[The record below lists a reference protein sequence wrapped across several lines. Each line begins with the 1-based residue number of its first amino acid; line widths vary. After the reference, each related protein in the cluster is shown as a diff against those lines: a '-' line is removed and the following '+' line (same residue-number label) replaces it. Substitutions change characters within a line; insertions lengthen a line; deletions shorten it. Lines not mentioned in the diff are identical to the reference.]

1 MDFIIKPN
9 LDYPHLSS
17 VTENGQFRI
26 LTSWEP
32 EDLKSN
38 SNAKILFD
46 VTDIFLKNRPIAT
59 TYEFSITQNDRVIFE
74 QSGTSSDSKEVHNIA
89 EFFIPEDISGIVNLN
104 FNNLDNNNLA
114 KAVIPIVINRITQN
128 DSNGIPVWIKNN
140 AGWWSEE
147 QIDDNTFIQGIEY
160 LIQNNIIVIPQ
171 TQQGNSDSNGI
182 PVWIKNNAGW
192 WADGSINDETFIQ
205 GLEFLIKNG
214 IIHV

>member
-1 MDFIIKPN
+1 M
-9 LDYPHLSS
+9 
-17 VTENGQFRI
+17 
-26 LTSWEP
+26 
-32 EDLKSN
+32 
-38 SNAKILFD
+38 
-46 VTDIFLKNRPIAT
+46 
-59 TYEFSITQNDRVIFE
+59 
-74 QSGTSSDSKEVHNIA
+74 
-89 EFFIPEDISGIVNLN
+89 
-104 FNNLDNNNLA
+104 
-114 KAVIPIVINRITQN
+114 INRITQN